1 MSVWLLAYMY
11 ESPSN
16 SKLLNLLSLAT
27 PKTDKVFTLEDTYP
41 ERFFKWADDFIHYI
55 R

>member
-1 MSVWLLAYMY
+1 M
-11 ESPSN
+11 
-16 SKLLNLLSLAT
+16 AT
-27 PKTDKVFTLEDTYP
+27 VATAQHMVVETAGHEDKVFTLEDTYP